1 MIPYSLFY
9 EQVRDEMFVCL
20 NKQLKVIALIEKLRQ
35 DRLDTHGEKELKRR
49 VQVQQ
54 KIVNM
59 KAEENRRRDEGE
71 FSRVIFFMKFFLEK
85 CSKKNTSNIRS
96 FSFFFSLHLFFL
108 FFLCLFVT

>member
-1 MIPYSLFY
+1 
-9 EQVRDEMFVCL
+9 MFVCL
-20 NKQLKVIALIEKLRQ
+20 NKQLNVIALIEKLRQ

-71 FSRVIFFMKFFLEK
+71 FSPSFFYFFIFLSYEFFLREMFGK
-85 CSKKNTSNIRS
+85 KKKN
-96 FSFFFSLHLFFL
+96 
-108 FFLCLFVT
+108 

>member
-54 KIVNM
+54 KIVIM
-59 KAEENRRRDEGE
+59 KVEENRRRDEGE
-71 FSRVIFFMKFFLEK
+71 VSPSFFYFFY
-85 CSKKNTSNIRS
+85 
-96 FSFFFSLHLFFL
+96 FSFL
-108 FFLCLFVT
+108 

>member
-71 FSRVIFFMKFFLEK
+71 FSRVIFFMKFFLWNFFYEIFFREMFQK
-85 CSKKNTSNIRS
+85 KKNKNKNKKK
-96 FSFFFSLHLFFL
+96 H
-108 FFLCLFVT
+108 